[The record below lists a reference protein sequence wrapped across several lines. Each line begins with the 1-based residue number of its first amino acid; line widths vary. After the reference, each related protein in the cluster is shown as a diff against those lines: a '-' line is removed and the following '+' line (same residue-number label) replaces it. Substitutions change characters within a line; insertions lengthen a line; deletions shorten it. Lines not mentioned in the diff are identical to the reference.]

1 MFTRLKSNISEDS
14 PPTGT
19 YQHHL
24 RNTDSANRTHHQDNI
39 SNSKGDGLDWFHSI
53 TPSLLLDGMTTPI
66 VTSTQLNINREPN
79 TSWSESTGSKRPN
92 CQTENG
98 ILSNT
103 DSTLN
108 SDPKGFETTSVLS
121 ASDED
126 NQKREINQNIEEKGF
141 KTKEDCQNDDKY
153 PVLSGY
159 VFEKVAKNL
168 RDRRLRDLELEHQHR
183 EEEGDRGGG
192 SGVSGDGAS
201 KNLIDVVEI
210 TSASPGKNS
219 PSNNPAQDN
228 LSSSKE
234 SRFAKADEGA
244 QTKDLRAKLSG
255 FTFKPKRMRPSV
267 HNHTLNASS
276 EISTG
281 FQTECNQHSRDFS
294 INKES
299 RGSRLEPVSHVES
312 ASPHTDMEKNER
324 QKRQNQDQI
333 LLKSGRRGQQASC
346 VSGMVNSRSEA
357 SVCMI
362 SEELDEDVFSSGKD
376 KAARRKPAVSMKEG
390 VDADHLH
397 QQQRARVDTGDETKV
412 NSFTCIP
419 PFKPIGDQASSKSG
433 PTKSTV
439 ASSTLAQLSRFSFTG
454 STDPTTVQTKVGKNL
469 PIGEE
474 KSSLKVDDAFCKK
487 TQNFSK
493 HSALGKKIKT
503 VVMNTELPHGLE
515 QPGAESPTKTMSKCQ
530 EKQTE
535 PSPSTCFN
543 SATVVHDRPVDHQ
556 STVNLKKRKCFELG
570 PPSCVSGSK
579 RAFSGLPLFGSDELS
594 NDVLDTDWDQEVSKT
609 DKI

>member
-1 MFTRLKSNISEDS
+1 MFTRLKSNTSEDS
-14 PPTGT
+14 PPAAT
-19 YQHHL
+19 YQHQL
-24 RNTDSANRTHHQDNI
+24 RNTDSINRTHRQDNI

-53 TPSLLLDGMTTPI
+53 TPSPLLDGMTSPI
-66 VTSTQLNINREPN
+66 VTSTQQNINSEPN

-108 SDPKGFETTSVLS
+108 SDPKRFETTSILS

-126 NQKREINQNIEEKGF
+126 NQKHEINQNIEEKGF
-141 KTKEDCQNDDKY
+141 KTKEECQKDDKH
-153 PVLSGY
+153 PVSSGY

-168 RDRRLRDLELEHQHR
+168 RDRRLRELELKHQHR
-183 EEEGDRGGG
+183 EKEGDGGGG

-201 KNLIDVVEI
+201 KNLIDVLEM

-219 PSNNPAQDN
+219 PSNIPAQDN

-234 SRFAKADEGA
+234 SGFAKDDEGA

-255 FTFKPKRMRPSV
+255 FIFKPKRMRPSV

-281 FQTECNQHSRDFS
+281 FQTECNQHGRDLS
-294 INKES
+294 TNKES

-312 ASPHTDMEKNER
+312 ASHHTDTEKN
-324 QKRQNQDQI
+324 KRQNQNQI
-333 LLKSGRRGQQASC
+333 LSKSGRRGQQASC

-376 KAARRKPAVSMKEG
+376 KSARRKPAVSMKEG

-397 QQQRARVDTGDETKV
+397 QQQRARVDTGDETKG

-439 ASSTLAQLSRFSFTG
+439 AFSTLAQLSRFSFTG
-454 STDPTTVQTKVGKNL
+454 STDPTTTQTKVGQNL
-469 PIGEE
+469 PLGEE

-493 HSALGKKIKT
+493 HSALGKKIRT
-503 VVMNTELPHGLE
+503 VVMNTELPHG
-515 QPGAESPTKTMSKCQ
+515 QKQTGAESPTKTMSKCQ

-535 PSPSTCFN
+535 PTPSTCFN
-543 SATVVHDRPVDHQ
+543 SATVVDDRPVDHQ
-556 STVNLKKRKCFELG
+556 SAVNLKKRKCFELG

-609 DKI
+609 NRI

>member
-1 MFTRLKSNISEDS
+1 MFTRLKSNTSEDS
-14 PPTGT
+14 PPAAT
-19 YQHHL
+19 YQHQL
-24 RNTDSANRTHHQDNI
+24 RNTDSINRTHRQDNI

-53 TPSLLLDGMTTPI
+53 TPSPLLDGMTSPI
-66 VTSTQLNINREPN
+66 VTSTQQNINSEPN

-108 SDPKGFETTSVLS
+108 SDPKRFETTSILS

-126 NQKREINQNIEEKGF
+126 NQKHEINQNIEEKGF
-141 KTKEDCQNDDKY
+141 KTKEECQKDDKH
-153 PVLSGY
+153 PVSSGY

-168 RDRRLRDLELEHQHR
+168 RDRRLRELELKHQHR
-183 EEEGDRGGG
+183 EKEGDGGGG

-201 KNLIDVVEI
+201 KNLIDVLEM

-219 PSNNPAQDN
+219 PSNIPAQDN
-228 LSSSKE
+228 MSSSKE
-234 SRFAKADEGA
+234 SGFAKDDDGA

-255 FTFKPKRMRPSV
+255 FIFKPKRMRPSV

-281 FQTECNQHSRDFS
+281 FQTECNQHSRDLS
-294 INKES
+294 TNKES

-312 ASPHTDMEKNER
+312 ASHHTDTEKN
-324 QKRQNQDQI
+324 KRQNQDQI
-333 LLKSGRRGQQASC
+333 LSKSGRRGQQASC

-357 SVCMI
+357 SVFMI

-376 KAARRKPAVSMKEG
+376 KSARR
-390 VDADHLH
+390 
-397 QQQRARVDTGDETKV
+397 
-412 NSFTCIP
+412 
-419 PFKPIGDQASSKSG
+419 KPIGDQASSKSG

-439 ASSTLAQLSRFSFTG
+439 AFSTLAQLSRFSFTG
-454 STDPTTVQTKVGKNL
+454 STDPTTTQTKVGKNL
-469 PIGEE
+469 PLGEE

-487 TQNFSK
+487 TQNFLK
-493 HSALGKKIKT
+493 HSALGKKIRT
-503 VVMNTELPHGLE
+503 VVMNTELPHG
-515 QPGAESPTKTMSKCQ
+515 QKQTGAESPTKTMSKCQ

-535 PSPSTCFN
+535 PTPSTCFN
-543 SATVVHDRPVDHQ
+543 SATVVDDRPVDHQ
-556 STVNLKKRKCFELG
+556 SAVNLKKRKCFELG

-609 DKI
+609 NRI